1 MMSSPADEALE
12 SEEFYIERD
21 LDIEREERFEDE

>member
-1 MMSSPADEALE
+1 MSSPADEALK

-21 LDIEREERFEDE
+21 LDMEREERFEDEA